1 MKRRKKCPVCR
12 AAFESVTGGR
22 RRKYCSRACR
32 QKAYRER
39 PERNPAFKLLANDI
53 FSIQDRTARARGA
66 VRVLEDLGYEVTLT
80 PSKGPKPRKEGPP
93 LRSV

>member
-39 PERNPAFKLLANDI
+39 PERNPLLKALKSDLFEI
-53 FSIQDRTARARGA
+53 KDREARKRGA
-66 VRVLEDLGYEVTLT
+66 VRVLENLGYEVKLT
-80 PSKGPKPRKEGPP
+80 RSKGLKPSKEGPP